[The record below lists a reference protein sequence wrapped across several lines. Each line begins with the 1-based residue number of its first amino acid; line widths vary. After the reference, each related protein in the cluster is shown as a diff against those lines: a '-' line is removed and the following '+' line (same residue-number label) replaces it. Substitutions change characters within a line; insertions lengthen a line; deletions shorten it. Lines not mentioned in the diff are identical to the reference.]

1 MQIAS
6 QLTQSDIRTLM
17 QIVTTALE
25 HESSARIVIREL
37 CLSEEDIDRLYE
49 LADETR
55 KNWRKF

>member
-6 QLTQSDIRTLM
+6 QLTQSDIRALM

-25 HESSARIVIREL
+25 HESSARIVVREL

-49 LADETR
+49 LAEQTR
-55 KNWRKF
+55 RQAKF

>member
-1 MQIAS
+1 MQVAS
-6 QLTQSDIRTLM
+6 QLTQSDIRALM

-49 LADETR
+49 LAEQTR
-55 KNWRKF
+55 RQAKF

>member
-6 QLTQSDIRTLM
+6 QLTQSDIRALM